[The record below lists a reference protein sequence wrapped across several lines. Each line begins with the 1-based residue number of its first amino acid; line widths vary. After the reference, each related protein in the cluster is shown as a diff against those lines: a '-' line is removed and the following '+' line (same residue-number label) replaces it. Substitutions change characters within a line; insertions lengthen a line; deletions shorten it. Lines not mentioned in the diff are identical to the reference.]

1 MGIVYTVQTRCR
13 QRCRFRRG
21 TAERELAVCPRHD
34 LTVPSYQSE
43 YLPVCPVVR
52 TWLLLALIPS
62 HSFHSIQGA
71 CFHVGTCSSR
81 CEPLCFASAN
91 ICEVHKYSLH
101 VRVGRTHSKKS
112 LQHRLLSHVH
122 ENDFPV
128 QFSDSVRHLQQPH
141 SCCRTCRTHLGISLG
156 GKVSVYTITRNTI

>member
-1 MGIVYTVQTRCR
+1 MGMVFTLKHDVANAAA
-13 QRCRFRRG
+13 FG
-21 TAERELAVCPRHD
+21 AERWNVELAVCPRHD
-34 LTVPSYQSE
+34 LTVPSYQSK
-43 YLPVCPVVR
+43 YLPVCPVAR
-52 TWLLLALIPS
+52 TWLLLALIS
-62 HSFHSIQGA
+62 TFDSIQGA

-101 VRVGRTHSKKS
+101 VRVGRTRSKKN
-112 LQHRLLSHVH
+112 LQHRFLSHAH

-141 SCCRTCRTHLGISLG
+141 SCCRTCCTHLGISLG